1 MFQVQDGKEKK
12 TSKITNKQQLREV
25 GALKEKNYTNCVKKH
40 LTREK
45 KYTILK
51 VPNGEKLTVWRK
63 LEGLKNAK
71 RNNE

>member
-25 GALKEKNYTNCVKKH
+25 GALKEKYFAKSDKKH

-45 KYTILK
+45 NYTILK
-51 VPNGEKLTVWRK
+51 VPNGEKLTEWEERK
-63 LEGLKNAK
+63 
-71 RNNE
+71 RD